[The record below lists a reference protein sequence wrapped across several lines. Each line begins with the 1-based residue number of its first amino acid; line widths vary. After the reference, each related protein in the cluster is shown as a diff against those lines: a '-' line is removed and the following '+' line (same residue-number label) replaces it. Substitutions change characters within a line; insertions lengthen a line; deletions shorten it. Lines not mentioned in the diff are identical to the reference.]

1 MNQVKTPKMKFFYIS
16 TVSNSDSSYE
26 VHHRECQHLPDPDQ
40 REYIGPFN
48 SCKEALR
55 KAIHAN
61 PNARLCSVCCSKEEE
76 KKNRVAPIKL
86 GEAS

>member
-1 MNQVKTPKMKFFYIS
+1 MKFFYIS

-26 VHHRECQHLPDPDQ
+26 IHHRDCPYLPDPDK

-48 SCKEALR
+48 TGKEALR

-61 PNARLCSVCCSKEEE
+61 PNACLCPFCCVKDGT
-76 KKNRVAPIKL
+76 IKL
-86 GEAS
+86 KRSNQSDL